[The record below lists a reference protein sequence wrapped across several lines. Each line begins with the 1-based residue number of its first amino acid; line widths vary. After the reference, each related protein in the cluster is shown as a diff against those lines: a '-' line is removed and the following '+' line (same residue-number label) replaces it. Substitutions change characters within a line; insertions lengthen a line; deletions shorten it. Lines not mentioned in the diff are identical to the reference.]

1 MQNLAVSTTRMKS
14 PPTFPNRRLGSAR
27 FQLSQPCSAVLLAGL
42 CLLALAAVSPAKEPD
57 VAVPKSISEFFPFG
71 IWYQGCLTD
80 KGMYEATM
88 AEDIHAM
95 GINFVIANADSNLPP
110 DSPEPTS
117 LSSMLT
123 LADKLGLKVL
133 VGLSPL
139 VKTEILRDIKTPEDF
154 DARREEL
161 KAKLAPFVS
170 EANKHPSLYAW
181 WCGDEPNVKGRNVMM
196 VAEKLRQLFVEMD
209 PDTPSFCEGVW
220 SVTERDVKPWL
231 EIIKEPVFMQ
241 QVYPFWNSPY
251 RVGIGDF
258 RYGAFKSPPGMSTPT
273 QGELSEAANVAGLPG
288 FQQGAAA
295 VAAEKPK
302 DNEWINVDIVDQYRE
317 VRPMI
322 GERRMWP
329 WLQIFRER
337 IQPGWDWRIPTP
349 AEARCQAWI
358 ALSQGSTGL
367 CWFGYEYLRNSGD
380 HVQMFPEVKSIIAAV
395 SPLTDVLLDAK
406 VSENIATVKGGGSRY
421 YPNALV
427 ETLRDSRGTSYLMVV
442 NRNCEETGNSKVTV
456 SASLPAPKRGK
467 RWLAVDPAANAVV
480 QTGTAKEVV
489 VDLDMRPGEGRMLR
503 LVEDVEL
510 KPTIEPDIAQIK
522 VGETVTFTMTG
533 GINSKT
539 TPPGSTSGAA
549 GVKASSGAVAASDG
563 PTFARW
569 SVVGFPAG
577 EIDERTGV
585 FKALK
590 PGRTTI
596 WLRDAGGNTAFTRD
610 IEVVQ

>member
-1 MQNLAVSTTRMKS
+1 MILKFTVRPKFKPLSAPVARRGATLLRARPQGRVSTLAMLS
-14 PPTFPNRRLGSAR
+14 SLVMAGSA
-27 FQLSQPCSAVLLAGL
+27 FADQATENIP
-42 CLLALAAVSPAKEPD
+42 E
-57 VAVPKSISEFFPFG
+57 SIRNFFPFG
-71 IWYQGCLTD
+71 MWYQGCLTD
-80 KGMYEATM
+80 KGMYEPTM
-88 AEDIHAM
+88 ADDIKAL
-95 GINFVIANADSNLPP
+95 GINFVIANADSKLAP
-110 DSPEPTS
+110 DSPEPRS

-133 VGLSPL
+133 VGLAPL
-139 VKTEILRDIKTPEDF
+139 VKTEILADIKTPEDF

-161 KAKLAPFVS
+161 KAKLAPFVA

-241 QVYPFWNSPY
+241 EVYPFWNSPY
-251 RVGIGDF
+251 KVGIGDF
-258 RYGAFKSPPGMSTPT
+258 GSSAFKSPHGSVTPT
-273 QGELSEAANVAGLPG
+273 QGELADAANVAGLPG

-302 DNEWINVDIVDQYRE
+302 DKDWIKVDIVDQYRE

-329 WLQIFRER
+329 WLQVFRER
-337 IQPGWDWRIPTP
+337 IQPGWDWRIPTV

-367 CWFGYEYLRNSGD
+367 GWFGYEYLRNTGD
-380 HVQMFPEVKSIIAAV
+380 HVQMFPEIKSIIAAV
-395 SPLTDVLLDAK
+395 APLTDVLLDSK
-406 VSENIATVKGGGSRY
+406 VVENIATATGGGSRY

-427 ETLRDSRGTSYLMVV
+427 ETLRDSNGTSYLIVV
-442 NRNCEETGNSKVTV
+442 NRNCEEIGNSRVAVKAKLPKSVT
-456 SASLPAPKRGK
+456 AN
-467 RWLAVDPAANAVV
+467 RWLAVDPATNAVLAP
-480 QTGTAKEVV
+480 GTANEVTL
-489 VDLDMRPGEGRMLR
+489 DLDLRPGEGRMIR
-503 LVEDVEL
+503 LIEDYES
-510 KPTIEPDIAQIK
+510 KPTIEPDINTSIK
-522 VGETVTFTMTG
+522 VGETLEF
-533 GINSKT
+533 
-539 TPPGSTSGAA
+539 
-549 GVKASSGAVAASDG
+549 KASGGVISTKQ
-563 PTFARW
+563 TFLRW

-577 EIDERTGV
+577 TIDPKTGV

-590 PGRTTI
+590 PGQCTI
-596 WLRDAGGNTAFTRD
+596 WCRDAGGNSAFTRD
-610 IEVVQ
+610 IRVE